1 MFRHYFSRTGFRRQ
15 LTITVSAAILG
26 LALFSSLMN
35 SWEAS
40 RRMEG
45 YLVEQGQRI
54 AENLARQSILAL
66 LYSSPDNV
74 RDGIAATLAFPDVL
88 QVEITDAVGKPLLS
102 QSKPGA
108 NVSSPAA
115 PRSAEWSTGSP
126 RAVLDNE
133 TGNHWYF
140 TAPVYGGQTD
150 TSPFEMHDNKAQLL
164 GYVHVVIGKGTL
176 NRLVT
181 SLLIGNLAIT
191 LSFAAVLLGIMR
203 LLARHMIK
211 PLNALSRLM
220 GRAEAGESGMRAVP
234 AGPRDIVE
242 MAHAFNKMMDVLEE
256 REAELKQSRDEA
268 VRTALS
274 KTQFAATVSHE
285 VRTPL
290 NGVVGML
297 DMLKEM
303 HLTKRQQEC
312 VDIAWNS
319 SHTLIEL
326 INDILDFSKMEAG
339 KLELEEIE
347 FELRKLVEEVIE
359 LLARQAQQKGLEI
372 GYLMAP
378 EVPER
383 IRGDSLRLRQVL
395 LNLISNAVKFTEH
408 GEVAIHISAA
418 PDADDKLMLRFDVSD
433 TGIGMSNDAVK
444 HIFESFAQAD
454 RSTTRKYGGTGLG
467 LAICKQLVVLMK
479 GEIGVS
485 SELGKGSTFWFKA
498 RCSAGTAQVAMVSA
512 PALAPASVPAPID
525 DSYLRGIRVLV
536 VDESRIVRSFLCQSL
551 EQVGMRCHAV
561 TNGPEALSELARAEQ
576 ARAPYALVILDVAT
590 TDDRG
595 TDLVRRL
602 RVEIGTVVPR
612 LLALDRY
619 ASPMSKS
626 ALGADLYLGKP
637 LRRER
642 LMEAVRRLLPGTPV
656 PGTAFTAS
664 APVTTATVA
673 AKDYR
678 VLVAEDNRTNQMV
691 AGGMLAMNGCE
702 CQIAANGR
710 EAVEAARRG
719 RFDLILMD
727 CSMPE
732 MDGYEATAHIRN
744 FEETLGL
751 RTPIIAMTANTQPG
765 DSEKCLAA
773 GMDDYLAKPI
783 TLVELRQ
790 KLERWLARLEPSGR
804 AILPEVETHEADGSP
819 LDHETF
825 DKLREIL
832 GPALEQTVTPFLE
845 DTPDY
850 LDGLEQAVQE
860 LNADAARAMAHSIKG
875 SSGNLGALNLAQIA
889 KEAEEL
895 AIDHRVGEIRPLLG
909 RLRQAFDEVSAVL
922 GAEVMIEDRLSER
935 EDDEAPQVLV
945 VDDDRSTRSSLRHTL
960 QRDGFRVEEA
970 ADGAQALQMLKRMQ
984 PDVILMDAVMPV
996 MDGFTACARVQ
1007 ELPNGRSI
1015 PVLMI
1020 TALEDNQSVERAF
1033 AAGASDYI
1041 PKPIHFAV
1049 LSQRVRRIIEANQA
1063 EKRIRHLAYNDILT
1077 GLPNRALFMDQLGR
1091 RIEQARV
1098 AGESVAVL
1106 FLDLDRFKN
1115 VNDSLGHDAGDRLL
1129 VAVAQ
1134 RLRRSV
1140 RNADCVARLG
1150 GDEFTVVL
1158 AEIVGPNAAVTA
1170 AQNICRALSTPFEID
1185 GNDIF
1190 VTTSVGISM
1199 YPNDATD
1206 VGTLLKHADTAMYRA
1221 KKTGS
1226 GFQFFEASMEHS
1238 ISEHVRLENDLRRAL
1253 ERNELEVYYQPQARV
1268 DTGKII
1274 GAEAL
1279 VRWRHPTRGM
1289 VSPAE
1294 FIPLAEETGLISPL
1308 GEMVLRTACKQLQS
1322 WIAAGFSPIRIAVN
1336 LSVKQLLKKD
1346 FASSVEQAL
1355 ADTGLSPSLLE
1366 LEITESTLMENAQDT
1381 LEALHRLRS
1390 LGVRLSIDD
1399 FGTGYS
1405 SLSYLKRFPVDII
1418 KIDRSFVRDVPH
1430 DADDASIVTGIIALA
1445 HSLRLEVVAEGVET
1459 ASQLGF
1465 LKDRDCDLM
1474 QGYFLSKPVPAEQ
1487 FARELLSV
1495 AQPEWKGMTGSLP
1508 GV

>member
-1 MFRHYFSRTGFRRQ
+1 MMLRNYLSRTGFRRQ
-15 LTITVSAAILG
+15 LTVTVSAAILG

-45 YLVEQGQRI
+45 YLVEQGQRVT
-54 AENLARQSILAL
+54 ENLALQSVLAL
-66 LYSSPDNV
+66 LYHSPENV
-74 RDGIAATLAFPDVL
+74 REGVNTTLAFPDVL
-88 QVEITDAVGKPLLS
+88 QVEITDTTNQVLLL
-102 QSKPGA
+102 QVKAGRDAPSKQKNA
-108 NVSSPAA
+108 
-115 PRSAEWSTGSP
+115 TD
-126 RAVLDNE
+126 RAVSRATLLAENNDE
-133 TGNHWYF
+133 WHF
-140 TAPVYGGQTD
+140 KAPVYGGQAD
-150 TSPFEMHDNKAQLL
+150 PSPFDLQDRQPQLL
-164 GYVHVVIGKGTL
+164 GYVYVVIGKGTL
-176 NRLVT
+176 NRLIA

-203 LLARHMIK
+203 LLARHMIR
-211 PLNALSRLM
+211 PLNALSKLM
-220 GRAEAGESGMRAVP
+220 GRAESGEYGMRAIP
-234 AGPRDIVE
+234 SGPRDIVE

-256 REAELKQSRDEA
+256 REAELKQSRDDA
-268 VRTALS
+268 VRTALM

-303 HLTKRQQEC
+303 RLTKRQQEC
-312 VDIAWNS
+312 VDVAWNS
-319 SHTLIEL
+319 SRALIEL

-339 KLELEEIE
+339 KLDLEEIE
-347 FELRKLVEEVIE
+347 FDLRKLVEEVIE
-359 LLARQAQQKGLEI
+359 LLAKQAQQKGLEI
-372 GYLMAP
+372 GYLIASD
-378 EVPER
+378 VPER

-395 LNLISNAVKFTEH
+395 LNLIGNAVKFTEH
-408 GEVAIHISAA
+408 GEVAVRIACN
-418 PDADDKLMLRFDVSD
+418 ADSNTEFGLRFDVTD
-433 TGIGMSNDAVK
+433 TGIGMADDAVH

-467 LAICKQLVVLMK
+467 LAICKQLIVLMK

-485 SELGKGSTFWFKA
+485 SERGHGSNFWFTV
-498 RCSAGTAQVAMVSA
+498 RCKPSEQTAAAVDSR
-512 PALAPASVPAPID
+512 ALLGA
-525 DSYLRGIRVLV
+525 RVLV
-536 VDESRIVRSFLCQSL
+536 VDESRIVRAFI
-551 EQVGMRCHAV
+551 EQNLTRGGARCNMA
-561 TNGPEALSELARAEQ
+561 TNGAEALAELARGEQ
-576 ARAPYALVILDVAT
+576 ARVPYDLVIMDVNT
-590 TDDRG
+590 MDDRG
-595 TDLVRRL
+595 SDLVRRIRIDIGAAL
-602 RVEIGTVVPR
+602 PRVLV
-612 LLALDRY
+612 LDRY
-619 ASPMSKS
+619 ASPMGSS
-626 ALGADLYLGKP
+626 SLGADLYLGKP
-637 LRRER
+637 LRLDR
-642 LMEAVRRLLPGTPV
+642 LMEAVRRLLPGECAIAV
-656 PGTAFTAS
+656 SAFAQTQPAS
-664 APVTTATVA
+664 IQNVT
-673 AKDYR
+673 KEYR

-691 AGGMLAMNGCE
+691 AGGMLTMNGCE
-702 CQIAANGR
+702 CEFAANGR

-744 FEETLGL
+744 FEEPLGR
-751 RTPIIAMTANTQPG
+751 RTPIVAMTANTQQG
-765 DSEKCLAA
+765 DAEKCLAA

-790 KLERWLARLEPSGR
+790 KLERWLAKVEPAGR
-804 AILPEVETHEADGSP
+804 AVLPVVSLHELDGSP
-819 LDHETF
+819 LDNEVF

-832 GPALEQTVTPFLE
+832 GPALQQSVAPFLE
-845 DTPDY
+845 DTPGY
-850 LDGLEQAVQE
+850 LNQLEQAVHDVD
-860 LNADAARAMAHSIKG
+860 ADTARAMAHSIKG
-875 SSGNLGALNLAQIA
+875 SSGNLGATTLAQLA

-895 AIDHRVGEIRPLLG
+895 AIEHRVTDILPLIA
-909 RLRQAFDEVSAVL
+909 RLRQAFDAVAAVL
-922 GAEVMIEDRLSER
+922 STEVFIEDRLSIRQGE
-935 EDDEAPQVLV
+935 EIAQVLV

-1007 ELPNGRSI
+1007 ELPNGRAI

-1020 TALEDNQSVERAF
+1020 TALEDNNSVERAF

-1063 EKRIRHLAYNDILT
+1063 EKRIRHLAYNDLLT

-1098 AGESVAVL
+1098 AGEAVAVL

-1115 VNDSLGHDAGDRLL
+1115 VNDTLGHDVGDRLL

-1134 RLRRSV
+1134 RIRRSV

-1158 AEIVGPNAAVTA
+1158 AEVVGPNAAVAA
-1170 AQNICRALSTPFEID
+1170 AQNICRALATPFQID
-1185 GNDIF
+1185 GHDIF

-1199 YPNDATD
+1199 YPHDATD

-1221 KKTGS
+1221 KKTNS

-1238 ISEHVRLENDLRRAL
+1238 ISEHVRMENDLRRAI
-1253 ERNELEVYYQPQARV
+1253 ERNELEVFYQPQARV
-1268 DTGKII
+1268 DSGQLI

-1289 VSPAE
+1289 VSPAD
-1294 FIPLAEETGLISPL
+1294 FIPLAEETGLINSI
-1308 GEMVLRTACKQLQS
+1308 GEWVLRTACAQLQS
-1322 WIAAGFSPIRIAVN
+1322 WINSGLPTMRIAVN

-1346 FASSVEQAL
+1346 FADTVEQAL
-1355 ADTGLSPSLLE
+1355 ADTGLPPSLLE

-1381 LEALHRLRS
+1381 LEALHRLRG

-1445 HSLRLEVVAEGVET
+1445 HSLRLDVVAEGVET
-1459 ASQLGF
+1459 EAQLCF
-1465 LKDRDCDLM
+1465 LREQSCDLL
-1474 QGYFLSKPVPAEQ
+1474 QGYYLSQPIPADQ
-1487 FARELLSV
+1487 FARDILSE
-1495 AQPEWKGMTGSLP
+1495 AKPRWDGAAKSLP
-1508 GV
+1508 DLG